1 MARRFV
7 IIGNGVAGITA
18 AMTLRERDPEAVITV
33 VGAETPYFFSRTA
46 LMYAYMDALD
56 RRDLE
61 PFERKVYRER
71 RIDLVFDR
79 VTDLDAAAR
88 TVTTAGALSLPW
100 DALLLA
106 TGSTPR
112 ALVAPG
118 LDDTLQG
125 RVSFVSMGDLDAC
138 ERWTPSTREAV
149 VVGGGLIGI
158 ELVECLLHHGVKT
171 TFLVRE
177 PWYWPVALCRE
188 EGELITAHMRSHGV
202 DVRHETEVASVA
214 RDADQRVKAVVTK
227 GGESLPC
234 QMLGVAI
241 GVEPGVGFLRDV
253 KTPPALG
260 RGVKVDA
267 LLRTSLDGV
276 WAAGDCA
283 EIDRGAQRPL
293 IEQIWYSAKRQGAHA
308 ARNLTG
314 KPVPYEPPTFF
325 NSAKFFEVE
334 YTTVGD
340 LTAAPPG
347 AKSLFRKHPTKTITQ
362 RVVHHDGRVIG
373 FNMLGSR
380 WDHTL
385 LTRWIDEGRTLEWTL
400 GHLREAQFDVEFGR
414 ADLGAMRET
423 ELPLVARGA
432 A

>member
-79 VTDLDAAAR
+79 VTGLDAAAR

-112 ALVAPG
+112 ALAAPG
-118 LDDTLQG
+118 LDDSLQG

-188 EGELITAHMRSHGV
+188 EGEIITAHMRVHGV
-202 DVRHETEVASVA
+202 DVRYQTEVASVE
-214 RDADQRVKAVVTK
+214 RDAEQRVRAVVTK

-241 GVEPGVGFLRDV
+241 GVEPCVGFLRGV

-260 RGVKVDA
+260 RGVKVDP

-283 EIDRGAQRPL
+283 EIDRGVARPL
-293 IEQIWYSAKRQGAHA
+293 VEQIWYSAKRQGAHA

-314 KPVPYEPPTFF
+314 RVVPYEPPTFF

-340 LTAAPPG
+340 LTAVPPG
-347 AKSLFRKHPTKTITQ
+347 TKSLFRKHPTKAITQ
-362 RVVHHDGRVIG
+362 RVIHHEGEVLG
-373 FNMLGSR
+373 SNMLGSR
-380 WDHTL
+380 WDHTV
-385 LTRWIDEGRTLEWTL
+385 LTRWIDEGRTLAWTL
-400 GHLREAQFDVEFGR
+400 DHLREAQFDVEFGR
-414 ADLGAMRET
+414 ADLRAMRET
-423 ELPLVARGA
+423 ELPLVVQGA

>member
-18 AMTLRERDPEAVITV
+18 AMTLRERDPVATITV
-33 VGAETPYFFSRTA
+33 IGGETPYFFSRTA
-46 LMYAYMDALD
+46 LMYAYMDTLD

-88 TVTTAGALSLPW
+88 TVTTAKGTTLAW
-100 DALLLA
+100 DALIVA

-112 ALVAPG
+112 ALTAPG

-125 RVSFVSMGDLDAC
+125 KVHFVSMGDLDAC

-177 PWYWPVALCRE
+177 PWYWPIALCRE
-188 EGELITAHMRSHGV
+188 EGELITAHMRAHGV
-202 DVRHETEVASVA
+202 DVRHEVEVASVE
-214 RDADQRVKAVVTK
+214 RDGEQRVKAVVTK
-227 GGESLPC
+227 GGEALPC

-241 GVEPGVGFLRDV
+241 GVEPAVGFLRGV
-253 KTPPALG
+253 KTPPAIG
-260 RGVKVDA
+260 RGVKVDPF
-267 LLRTSLDGV
+267 LRASLDGV
-276 WAAGDCA
+276 WAVGDCA
-283 EIDRGAQRPL
+283 EIDRGASRPL
-293 IEQIWYSAKRQGAHA
+293 LEQIWYSAKRQGAHA

-314 KPVPYEPPTFF
+314 KLTPYEPPTFF

-340 LTAAPPG
+340 LNAAPPG
-347 AKSLFRKHPTKTITQ
+347 AKSLFRKHPTKAVTQ
-362 RVVHHDGRVIG
+362 RIVHHEGRVIG
-373 FNMLGSR
+373 FNLLGSR
-380 WDHTL
+380 WDHAL
-385 LTRWIDEGRTLEWTL
+385 LTRWVDEGRTLEWTL
-400 GHLREAQFDVEFGR
+400 DHLRDAQFDVEFGR
-414 ADLGAMRET
+414 ADLRAMREE
-423 ELPLVARGA
+423 ELPLPVKGA

>member
-18 AMTLRERDPEAVITV
+18 AMTLRERDPLASITV
-33 VGAETPYFFSRTA
+33 LGGETPYFFSRTA
-46 LMYAYMDALD
+46 LMYAFMGSLD
-56 RRDLE
+56 RRDME
-61 PFERKVYRER
+61 PFERKVYREQ

-88 TVTTAGALSLPW
+88 TVATAGGATLAW
-100 DALLLA
+100 DALVVA
-106 TGSTPR
+106 TGSSPR
-112 ALVAPG
+112 ALRLPG
-118 LDDTLQG
+118 VDDSLQG
-125 RVSFVSMGDLDAC
+125 LVHFVSMGDLDAC

-149 VVGGGLIGI
+149 VVGGGLIGV
-158 ELVECLLHHGVKT
+158 ELVECLAHHGVKT
-171 TFLVRE
+171 RFLVRE

-188 EGELITAHMRSHGV
+188 EGELVTEHLRRHGV
-202 DVRHETEVASVA
+202 DVRVGEEVAAVE
-214 RDADQRVKAVVTK
+214 RDAGGRVAAVTTRA
-227 GGESLPC
+227 GGSIAC

-241 GVEPGVGFLRDV
+241 GVEPHVAFLRGV

-267 LLRTSLDGV
+267 CLRTSLDGV

-283 EIDRGAQRPL
+283 EIDRGAGRPL
-293 IEQIWYSAKRQGAHA
+293 VEQIWYSAKRQGAHV

-314 KPVPYEPPTFF
+314 PVAPYAPPVFF

-340 LTAAPPG
+340 LADAPPG
-347 AKSLFRKHPTKTITQ
+347 ARSLFRRHPTRPIAQ
-362 RVVHHDGRVIG
+362 RIVHHEGRVLG

-380 WDHTL
+380 WDHAL
-385 LTRWIDEGRTLEWTL
+385 LTRWVETGRSLEWTL
-400 GHLREAQFDVEFGR
+400 AHLAEAQFDVEFGR
-414 ADLGAMRET
+414 ADLRAMREE
-423 ELPLVARGA
+423 ELAPALQGA